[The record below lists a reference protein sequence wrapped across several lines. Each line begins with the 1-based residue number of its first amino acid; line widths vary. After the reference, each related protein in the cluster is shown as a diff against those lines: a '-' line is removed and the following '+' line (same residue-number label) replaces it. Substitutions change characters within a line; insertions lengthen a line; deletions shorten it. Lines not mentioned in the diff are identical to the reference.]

1 MPVVN
6 IDDNIKKISQ
16 HIEQMTQEIFRL
28 QGMLQTFNDLKK
40 GGLET
45 IDLPKDPSQPPVEL
59 EKVEEETST
68 QENPE

>member
-16 HIEQMTQEIFRL
+16 TIEQMTQEIFRL
-28 QGMLQTFNDLKK
+28 QGMLQTFRDLKK

-45 IDLPKDPSQPPVEL
+45 IDLPKDPSQVKDEEL
-59 EKVEEETST
+59 EKVDEEST
-68 QENPE
+68 QEKPE

>member
-45 IDLPKDPSQPPVEL
+45 IDLPKDPSQPPDEL

>member
-6 IDDNIKKISQ
+6 IDDNIKKITQ